1 MKNFYK
7 NRKILVTGGTGM
19 IGIQLV
25 KSLVNLGAKV
35 SVASLET
42 NSALPKNV
50 KHHKTDLTHLSNCI
64 KITKG
69 IDYVFHLAGIKGSPL
84 MTKKHPF
91 IFMTPMILF
100 NTNMIYSAKIN
111 NIKRFLYTSS
121 IGVYQPKAILKEDDV
136 WKTQPSKNDWF
147 SGWAKRI
154 GELNAEACRISS
166 KTKITIVRPANVFGP
181 YDNFDPKTGMVVP
194 SLISKFLDSKNYK
207 VEVWGDGLSIRDFI
221 YSKDVA
227 NAMLF
232 IMKKNPTQ
240 AVNIGSGKGV
250 KIRDLVNI
258 INSYFDNKYQ
268 IIWNKNFPSGDKQRI
283 MSINKLNKLGFKNR
297 IDFKKNIFQTIDWFR
312 KNRKIKRYDV
322 FKSK

>member
-50 KHHKTDLTHLSNCI
+50 KHHKIDLTHLSNCI

-84 MTKKHPF
+84 MTKKYPF

-111 NIKRFLYTSS
+111 NVKRFLYTSS

-232 IMKKNPTQ
+232 IMKKNPIQ

-258 INSYFDNKYQ
+258 INSYFGNKYK

-283 MSINKLNKLGFKNR
+283 MSISKLNKLGFKNR

-322 FKSK
+322 FKSI